1 MFLFLEKV
9 TCPLNFLDPPLLYL
23 FLHKHSILLIEKFF
37 TVCLMCVSYLQSLNQ
52 TIPLY
57 NKIITCNASVIKVFI
72 TWKESSFQDLFIDI
86 DWVFFVVTKKL
97 IPFVFGI
104 LLFEIFVVQ
113 YMIEWF
119 DIEVSITPDC
129 KKFFCVFVKIWSLR
143 VEVLQGTLVGQF
155 INWWGP
161 YSEQISF
168 YFFILSFLVLF
179 VFLNKHCPYLSF
191 KSPRI

>member
-52 TIPLY
+52 TILLY
-57 NKIITCNASVIKVFI
+57 NKIIICDASVIKGFHNLER
-72 TWKESSFQDLFIDI
+72 K
-86 DWVFFVVTKKL
+86 FFPGSLYRYLIKL

-179 VFLNKHCPYLSF
+179 VFLNKHLSLF
-191 KSPRI
+191 VL